1 MKTLVK
7 YLAAGAAIVAV
18 TAALAGSSS
27 LPTRAQTA
35 PPTPGAPAALSSA
48 TLKALQEALN
58 KQGSAV
64 KVDGVLGNETR
75 AAIRQYQSQ
84 HHLPV
89 TGEPDPA
96 TLDKLGVAVQ
106 LRATSPAGSGKMQ
119 PGGAMKG
126 QGMMGK
132 GMMEKGVMKGGAM
145 PQGQGTSPGQGMG
158 QGSGMAP
165 GSAMPKQ

>member
-1 MKTLVK
+1 MKTFAK
-7 YLAAGAAIVAV
+7 CLAAGAAIVAV
-18 TAALAGSSS
+18 TTVLAGGSSFS
-27 LPTRAQTA
+27 TRAQTA
-35 PPTPGAPAALSSA
+35 PPTPGASAGLSSA

-89 TGEPDPA
+89 TGEPDQA
-96 TLDKLGVAVQ
+96 TLDKLDVAVQ
-106 LRATSPAGSGKMQ
+106 PRAASPAGSGKMQ

-132 GMMEKGVMKGGAM
+132 GMMEKGMMKGGVM
-145 PQGQGTSPGQGMG
+145 PQGQGTSPRQGME
-158 QGSGMAP
+158 QGSGMMP